1 MPVAAILNSLRPLLS
16 LSWLIGPIF
25 DKELRVSSRRR
36 RNYVLRFIYLVFLTS
51 VLGMV
56 WSQVMGYRGSALFLM
71 SRMSEA
77 GMAVVG

>member
-1 MPVAAILNSLRPLLS
+1 MPVATAILNSLRNLLS

-51 VLGMV
+51 VLV
-56 WSQVMGYRGSALFLM
+56 LV
-71 SRMSEA
+71 
-77 GMAVVG
+77 